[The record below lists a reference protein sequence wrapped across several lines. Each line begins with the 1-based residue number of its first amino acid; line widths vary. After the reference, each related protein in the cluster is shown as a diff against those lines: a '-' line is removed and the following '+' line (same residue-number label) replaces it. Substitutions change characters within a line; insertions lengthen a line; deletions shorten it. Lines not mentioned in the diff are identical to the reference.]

1 MNRCLSSFEKLFGIL
16 KGNVDINPDALCG
29 SVFLNKNFDA
39 KDSYIIAVLADSQ
52 FL

>member
-16 KGNVDINPDALCG
+16 KGNVDINPHALRG
-29 SVFLNKNFDA
+29 SAFLNKNFDA
-39 KDSYIIAVLADSQ
+39 KDSYIIAALADSQ